1 MRTFSADW
9 AAELIADGHKPVLYL
24 AVHTEDDILYWS
36 DREYII
42 DAVEEVVAAAVVVA
56 WGSMTDA
63 AGSPSTVWDQ
73 VVSSKQMS
81 VQLLNTAATGWLPR
95 QLRAGQQVDVYLGWQ
110 YKGWGAALPPDPI
123 LLDTLYVHTP
133 FTMSATQGYCDVTLR
148 SILHTIGDQ
157 PVGIKA
163 PQSDYWFPWM
173 VGNVERIKP
182 YPWGQHAMARL
193 AIAANGGDGL
203 VELGLFF
210 GWNFDDWPDQTLVGT
225 VLFCDRDLFVAGFD
239 PAGGE
244 ITIDYETYEYV
255 AIVPDRPAW
264 FFLSRKTPVTH
275 LTGSWIIIPDHA
287 YEWGVTANVNTRNV
301 GSDPTN
307 EVRVGDRS
315 YIFSGLDAIPGV
327 APGRIVFNEWSFGQ
341 NTKPLPQE
349 EVTSVT
355 EVNTTVSAG
364 DLVISRQLGGRSLTI
379 DNGEIALT
387 AESWAPSASWTLNE
401 LATASVSYQQP
412 PRTGSVSGK
421 ITFKFELYRDGLNVY
436 SRAVISNAG
445 GIGNIFEPTLSQ
457 DGWTEFEIERDI
469 TDWSQLTPGIFQAQI
484 LYRATSPAV
493 PEGDSLPI
501 VRHISMTADIT
512 YEVIDPGFPRI
523 EYLFEDMY
531 MYYEPVDRNPHNAV
545 YAITDWHGH
554 DWWQVPGVGTYPND
568 YRLIGLIDGKTTIL
582 GAIAMIARQGMAGVR
597 SNSGKLRMYL
607 LATPASPSQANVTPS
622 DYKADGLAYN
632 DSGPDDVY
640 NSITIFYGRGEL
652 RNEYTASLSVYDAVS
667 IARYGER
674 PLQINADL
682 IQLEAT
688 ALQYANFFLSVA
700 KDGTQLLTVT
710 GYLPALAYEQGD
722 VITAEASWAGINQH
736 RGMVVR
742 TTYTPGRPG
751 EPSRVQYILR
761 RTMD

>member
-1 MRTFSADW
+1 MRIFDADW
-9 AAELIADGHKPVLYL
+9 ATELATNGHKPVLYL
-24 AVHTEDDILYWS
+24 AVHAGDDIIYWS
-36 DREYII
+36 DRAYVI
-42 DAVEEVVAAAVVVA
+42 DEAEEVIAAAVVVA

-81 VQLLNTAATGWLPR
+81 VQILNTAATGWLPR

-110 YKGWGAALPPDPI
+110 YKGWGSQPPDPI

-133 FTMSATQGYCDVTLR
+133 FSMSATQGYCDVTLR

-173 VGNVERIKP
+173 VGRAERIKP

-193 AIAANGGDGL
+193 AIAANGGDGVL
-203 VELGLFF
+203 DLFGF
-210 GWNFDDWPDQTLVGT
+210 GFGFFFPDHWPDVDLVGT
-225 VLFCDRDLFVAGFD
+225 VLFCDRDLLVAGFD
-239 PAGGE
+239 PDGGT
-244 ITIDYETYEYV
+244 IIIDYETYQYI
-255 AIVPDRPAW
+255 AIVPDRPSW
-264 FFLSRKTPVTH
+264 FFLARKTPVTH
-275 LTGSWIIIPDHA
+275 LKGSWIIIPDHA
-287 YEWGVTANVNTRNV
+287 YQWGVTTNYGTDV
-301 GSDPTN
+301 GVIK
-307 EVRVGDRS
+307 EVCVGDRS
-315 YIFSGLDAIPGV
+315 YLFHSLNAIPGV
-327 APGRIVFNEWSFGQ
+327 APGRIEFNSWAHFGW
-341 NTKPLPQE
+341 NSHPLPQE

-355 EVNTTVSAG
+355 EVNATVPAG
-364 DLVISRQLGGRSLTI
+364 ELVIDGGLGGRSLTI

-387 AESWAPSASWTLNE
+387 ADAWAPWASWILTA
-401 LATASVSYQQP
+401 LATARISYQRP

-421 ITFKFELYRDGLNVY
+421 ITFRFELYRDGLDVVG
-436 SRAVISNAG
+436 RAEITNAG
-445 GIGNIFEPTLSQ
+445 GSGNIFTPPVGVN
-457 DGWTEFEIERDI
+457 GWTEFEIERDV
-469 TDWSQLTPGIFQAQI
+469 TDWSQLTPGILQSQI

-512 YEVIDPGFPRI
+512 YDVTDPGFPRI
-523 EYLFEDMY
+523 EYLFDDMY
-531 MYYEPVDRNPHNAV
+531 MHHNPGYGLPHNAV
-545 YAITDWHGH
+545 YEITNWHGH
-554 DWWQVPGVGTYPND
+554 DWWQIPGVGVYPSD

-597 SNSGKLRMYL
+597 SDGGKLRMYL
-607 LATPASPSQANVTPS
+607 LATPASPSQATVTPS
-622 DYKADGLAYN
+622 DYKADGLTYN

-640 NSITIFYGRGEL
+640 NSITIFYGRDEL
-652 RNEYTASLSVYDAVS
+652 RSEYTASLSVYDAVS

-682 IQLEAT
+682 IQSEAT
-688 ALQYANFFLSVA
+688 ALQYANFLLALA

-761 RTMD
+761 RAMD